1 LFLQHEVIMKAS
13 RRKFL
18 QNSALIAIGCVANP
32 LFPPA
37 GHTQT
42 SGSVENGTQTSM
54 LPAPQRQAFVGAVG
68 SSFQVSDG
76 GLSQPVSLQL
86 QAVNDP
92 PAVVVVDT
100 ASMDVPPPAN
110 LTTTSTNG
118 FVLTLGGGPVEG
130 LKQGTYT
137 FQSSSLGTFSM
148 FIVPGGPQLYTAVFN
163 QL

>member
-1 LFLQHEVIMKAS
+1 MSVS

-18 QNSALIAIGCVANP
+18 QNSALVAIGCVANP
-32 LFPPA
+32 LFLPA

-42 SGSVENGTQTSM
+42 SGSVENGSQTSM
-54 LPAPQRQAFVGAVG
+54 LPAPQRQTFAGAVG

-76 GLSQPVSLQL
+76 GISQPVSLQL

-92 PAVVVVDT
+92 PAVVAVDT
-100 ASMDVPPPAN
+100 AGMDVPPPSY

-118 FVLTLGGGPVEG
+118 FVLTLGGGPGEG

-137 FQSSSLGTFSM
+137 FQCSSMGTFSM
-148 FIVPGGPQLYTAVFN
+148 FIVPAGPQLYTAVFN